1 MKHKI
6 KEIFFLSDN
15 STLIIIT
22 DNRQLPQSLCG
33 KWGIWKDHIF
43 YNTLSVIAENIPVP
57 RLTKD
62 RILQTKTLLNK
73 ADLNTAQNILELVF
87 LG

>member
-15 STLIIIT
+15 KTLLIIA
-22 DNRQLPQSLCG
+22 DDEQLPQSLCG
-33 KWGIWKDHIF
+33 KWEILKDNIF
-43 YNTLSVIAENIPVP
+43 YDSLTVIAENTPVP

-62 RILQTKTLLNK
+62 RILETKTQLNK
-73 ADLNTAQNILELVF
+73 ADLKTEQSIYNWYF
-87 LG
+87 